1 MGSVGIILKLDTIG
15 VIQAKF
21 QIGPVISKENIYDKL
36 QRYDQ
41 NNEHHVIAKAHM
53 PWPLD
58 KTAKNANIRQY

>member
-21 QIGPVISKENIYDKL
+21 QIGPVVSKEKIYDKL

-41 NNEHHVIAKAHM
+41 NDGHHVIAKAHM
-53 PWPLD
+53 PWLLD
-58 KTAKNANIRQY
+58 KTVKNSNIRQY